1 MSKKGVCMLYFNPN
15 VLYATAGTTNNK
27 KESDKYK
34 NLLGPTDPKI
44 DNEVREKLI
53 TARVGLLLKASF
65 FGNLATRLKL
75 VNADEWCGTAA
86 TDGRNFYYN
95 SRFIK
100 MLKTKEIEFLFG
112 HEVLHCVYDHF
123 GRRGDRDP
131 QIWNIANDFCVNGD
145 LVKHKVGELITTVPA
160 LYDTKYDGMSSEE
173 VFDDL
178 MKNAKKINMSDL
190 IDKMIDE
197 HLDGEGDGEGDGE
210 EGEGNGKGRPK
221 LSEEER
227 RAIRD
232 EIKEAML
239 AAAST
244 VDGAGNIPAGV
255 KRIIQDLTEPKMNW
269 RELLRMQLES
279 TIKSDYT
286 WMRASR
292 KGWHMDAVMPGMKLD
307 PMIDIAL
314 FIDASGSM
322 DGDMLKDIL
331 SETANIMES
340 FPAYKIH
347 VVTFDTE
354 CYNPQQYDSE
364 NLDDIRDYEVQGGGG
379 TDFDAIFR
387 YLKDNE
393 IEPKR
398 LVVFTDGYP
407 WGSWGDENYADTV
420 WILHGTTTIVPP
432 WGQYAY
438 YDDAE

>member
-1 MSKKGVCMLYFNPN
+1 MTSTTATKEDSKKF
-15 VLYATAGTTNNK
+15 A
-27 KESDKYK
+27 
-34 NLLGPTDPKI
+34 NLLGETDPKI
-44 DNEVREKLI
+44 DRIVREKLI

-95 SRFIK
+95 SRFIQ
-100 MLKTKEIEFLFG
+100 MLRPKEIEFLFG

-131 QIWNIANDFCVNGD
+131 QLFNIANDFCVNAD
-145 LVKHKVGELITTVPA
+145 LIKHHVGEKITSVPC
-160 LYDTKYDGMSSEE
+160 LYDPKYDGMSSEE
-173 VFDDL
+173 IYDILYEKAD
-178 MKNAKKINMSDL
+178 KIDIGKL
-190 IDKMIDE
+190 LDQMIDE
-197 HLDGEGDGEGDGE
+197 HLDGEGDGDSEDG
-210 EGEGNGKGRPK
+210 GGKGRPK
-221 LSEEER
+221 LTAEER
-227 RAIRD
+227 QAIKD

-239 AAAST
+239 AAAAT
-244 VDGAGNIPAGV
+244 VDGAGNLPAGV
-255 KRIIQDLTEPKMNW
+255 KRLIQELTEPQMNW

-307 PMIDIAL
+307 PMIDIAVAL
-314 FIDASGSM
+314 DASGSISET
-322 DGDMLKDIL
+322 MLKDFLGEIQG
-331 SETANIMES
+331 IMES
-340 FPAYKIH
+340 FPAYRIH

-354 CYNPQQYDSE
+354 AYNPVQYDSE
-364 NLDDIRDYEVQGGGG
+364 NLDDICDYEIKGGGG
-379 TDFDAIFR
+379 TDFDCIFN

-407 WGSWGDENYADTV
+407 FGSWGDENYADTV
-420 WILHGTTTIVPP
+420 WILHGTTTIEPP
-432 WGQYAY
+432 WGQHAY
-438 YDDAE
+438 YDEEKTK

>member
-1 MSKKGVCMLYFNPN
+1 MQFFNPN

-44 DNEVREKLI
+44 DNEVREKLV

-178 MKNAKKINMSDL
+178 MKNAKKLNMSDL

-197 HLDGEGDGEGDGE
+197 HLDGEGEGDGEGD
-210 EGEGNGKGRPK
+210 GEGNGKGRPK

-239 AAAST
+239 AAAAT

-255 KRIIQDLTEPKMNW
+255 RRIIQDLTEPKMNW

-322 DGDMLKDIL
+322 NESMLKDIL

-364 NLDDIRDYEVQGGGG
+364 NLDDIRDYEVKGGGG